1 MKQVMS
7 SLVVQTN
14 NYTCN
19 EQSKGTAE
27 SWDKIARRVGTTL
40 SLFGL
45 GKGTHRENVV
55 SFNAHTSPQRSERD
69 SKMAASHSGLY

>member
-1 MKQVMS
+1 MS
-7 SLVVQTN
+7 RVKVQ
-14 NYTCN
+14 
-19 EQSKGTAE
+19 QRAGIK
-27 SWDKIARRVGTTL
+27 ARRVGTTL

-69 SKMAASHSGLY
+69 SKMVASHSGLY